1 MVSNASYYQKYRERP
16 KIMAINPTSLG
27 LTFDLTQER
36 SVPKSQRWVL
46 VAMQQYGPALVTMLW
61 RILGSEE
68 DVCDVYQDTFLH
80 VAHQPDQKKPDNIRA
95 YLFRTASNL
104 AISMLRQKQLLLK
117 HRESFVKAHQ
127 HNMHNPAAELDSL
140 RLQEQLR
147 AGISELPDYLGDVIV
162 LRDLAQMPYDQVA
175 KILGIRTAAARVYRH
190 KAIKLLAA
198 WMSRPESRD
207 ER

>member
-1 MVSNASYYQKYRERP
+1 
-16 KIMAINPTSLG
+16 MAINPTSLG
-27 LTFDLTQER
+27 LTFDLTQAR

-46 VAMQQYGPALVTMLW
+46 VAMQELGPVLVTMLW
-61 RILGSEE
+61 RILGNEE
-68 DVCDVYQDTFLH
+68 DVCDAYQDTFLRL
-80 VAHQPDQKKPDNIRA
+80 AHLPNQQKPDNVRA
-95 YLFRTASNL
+95 YLLRTASNL
-104 AISMLRQKQLLLK
+104 AISMLRQKQRLLK
-117 HRESFVKAHQ
+117 HRESFVKQNQ
-127 HNMHNPAAELDSL
+127 HDTPNPGAELDSL
-140 RLQEQLR
+140 HLQEQLR

-162 LRDLAQMPYDQVA
+162 LRDLAQMPYEQVA